1 MTVEHATHPTA
12 DEVLHGIDLAG
23 RTALVTGGYSGI
35 GPATVSALAR
45 AGARVL
51 VPARRP
57 DEARQ
62 VLADVDGVE
71 VGELDLSDQ
80 AGVAA
85 YAETLLDAGTH
96 VDILIGSA
104 GIMATPETR
113 TPQGWE
119 LQMATNHLGHY
130 ALVNRLWPLLSG
142 GARVVSVSSSGHHLS
157 DIRWD
162 DPWFTLGYDKW
173 EAYGQSKTANA
184 LFALH
189 LDALGAAHGVRAFS
203 LHPGAILT
211 PLGRH
216 LEADDLEKV
225 MVRDE
230 SGELV
235 LPEFKTPEQGAAT
248 SVWAATAPELEEHG
262 GRYLEDVAVAEI
274 APDREVRAAENIGVK
289 AWAQDPAAAARLW
302 AWSARVTGL
311 DAFA

>member
-1 MTVEHATHPTA
+1 MTHPTA
-12 DEVLHGIDLAG
+12 DDVLAGVDLTG

-35 GPATVSALAR
+35 GPATVASLAR

-57 DEARQ
+57 DEART

-71 VGELDLSDQ
+71 VSELDLSDQ
-80 AGVAA
+80 ASVAA
-85 YAETLLDAGTH
+85 YAETLLEAGTH
-96 VDILIGSA
+96 LDILIGSA
-104 GIMATPETR
+104 GIMATPETH

-189 LDALGAAHGVRAFS
+189 LDALGADHGVRAFS

-230 SGELV
+230 SGQLV
-235 LPEFKTPEQGAAT
+235 LPEFKSPEQGAAT
-248 SVWAATAPELEEHG
+248 SVWAATAPELEPYG

-289 AWAQDPAAAARLW
+289 AYAQDPAAAARLW
-302 AWSARVTGL
+302 AWSARVTGI
-311 DAFA
+311 DTFA